1 MNVLQQQ
8 IRMFE
13 HFLEFEK
20 RSSANTVSSYVRDVR
35 QFAEYFTQRK
45 IRSFAEVSPIIA
57 SEYVKFLQESG
68 KSVSTVIRAIASLK
82 CFYNLLLQRNEVVSN
97 PIKSIVPPKVKRK
110 LPDILTNKEVDLL
123 LSQPKSVDSKGYRD
137 RAMLEVLYATGIRV
151 SELVALNVTDV
162 NLSSSFLKCTGSTR
176 ERIIPLYP
184 AAVRAVSD
192 YINYA
197 RSQLILNPNEV
208 ALFVNVNG
216 KRMTRQ
222 GFWKIVKHYQE
233 MANIDKDIT
242 PHTLRHSFAIHLLEN
257 GADLRSIQE
266 MLGHV
271 DISSTQFYS
280 NLVKQRLRE
289 VYNKYHPRA
298 N

>member
-1 MNVLQQQ
+1 MIMQQQ
-8 IRMFE
+8 IKMFE
-13 HFLEFEK
+13 HYLEYEK
-20 RSSANTVSSYVRDVR
+20 RSSQNTVASYVRDVR
-35 QFAEYFTQRK
+35 QFFEYLSSRD
-45 IRSFAEVSPIIA
+45 IRTFAQVSEDIA
-57 SEYVKFLQESG
+57 TDYLKLLQNSD
-68 KSVSTVIRAIASLK
+68 KAPSTITRAIASLK
-82 CFYNLLLQRNEVVSN
+82 CFYNLLLLRNEVITN
-97 PIKSIVPPKVKRK
+97 PLKNIVPPKVKRNA
-110 LPDILTNKEVDLL
+110 PEILSSKEVNLL
-123 LSQPKSVDSKGYRD
+123 LSQPKSVDPKGYRD
-137 RAMLEVLYATGIRV
+137 RAMLEVLYATGMRV
-151 SELVALNVTDV
+151 SELVTLNINDI
-162 NLSSSFLKCTGSTR
+162 NLSSCFIRCSGSHK

-184 AAVRAVSD
+184 ACVRAVAD

-197 RSQLILNPNEV
+197 RSQLIQSPNET

-222 GFWKIVKHYQE
+222 GFWKIVKRYQE
-233 MANIDKDIT
+233 TAGIEKDIT

-257 GADLRSIQE
+257 GADIRAIQE

-280 NLVKQRLRE
+280 NIVNQRIRE

>member
-1 MNVLQQQ
+1 MQQL
-8 IRMFE
+8 IKMFE
-13 HFLEFEK
+13 NYLENEK
-20 RSSANTVSSYVRDVR
+20 HASENTVTSYVRDVR
-35 QFAEYFTQRK
+35 QFASYFSEKQ
-45 IRSFAEVSPIIA
+45 IHNFAEVTPA
-57 SEYVKFLQESG
+57 VAAEYIKHLEESG
-68 KSVSTVIRAIASLK
+68 KSLSTITRTVASLK
-82 CFYNLLLQRNEVVSN
+82 CFFNLLVYRREIVQN
-97 PIKSIVPPKVKRK
+97 PMKSIVPPKVKRK
-110 LPDILTNKEVDLL
+110 LPQILTGKEVDLL
-123 LSQPKSVDSKGYRD
+123 LSQPKTNDAKGYRD

-151 SELVALNVTDV
+151 SELISL
-162 NLSSSFLKCTGSTR
+162 NLSDINLSGSFIRCSGSNR

-184 AAVRAVSD
+184 AAVRAVAE

-197 RSQLILNPNEV
+197 RGQMVLNPAEP
-208 ALFVNVNG
+208 ALFVNLNG

-222 GFWKIVKHYQE
+222 GFWKIIKQYHA
-233 MANIDKDIT
+233 MAHISKEIT

-271 DISSTQFYS
+271 DISSTQFYT
-280 NLVKQRLRE
+280 NLIKQRLRE

>member
-1 MNVLQQQ
+1 MQQL
-8 IRMFE
+8 IKAFE
-13 HFLEFEK
+13 NYLENEK
-20 RSSANTVSSYVRDVR
+20 HSSENTITSYVRDVK
-35 QFAEYFTQRK
+35 QFASFFSERQ
-45 IRSFAEVSPIIA
+45 IHSFAEVTPIIA
-57 SEYVKFLQESG
+57 AEYIRYLEESG
-68 KSVSTVIRAIASLK
+68 KSVSTVTRTVASLK
-82 CFYNLLLQRNEVVSN
+82 CFFNLMVYRHEIVSN
-97 PIKSIVPPKVKRK
+97 PMKSIVPPKVKRK
-110 LPDILTNKEVDLL
+110 LPQILTGKEVDLL
-123 LSQPKSVDSKGYRD
+123 LSQPKSGDMKGYRD

-151 SELVALNVTDV
+151 SELISL
-162 NLSSSFLKCTGSTR
+162 NLSDINLGGSFIKCSGSNR

-184 AAVRAVSD
+184 AAVRAVTE
-192 YINYA
+192 YINFA
-197 RSQLILNPNEV
+197 RGQMVLNPAET
-208 ALFVNVNG
+208 ALFVNLNG

-222 GFWKIVKHYQE
+222 GFWKIIKHYQE
-233 MANIDKDIT
+233 SAHIDKQIT

-271 DISSTQFYS
+271 DISSTQFYT